1 MRVRLLASVLDDGP
15 CLRPS
20 LALTRAHAISVADLK
35 FMEDAIGGCE
45 RLFRTPIPL
54 SYTRHTSRLLLFWLA
69 YLPLALFAELR
80 WHALFVAPLL
90 VLILFGIDE
99 IGVELEEPFTL
110 LPLETLCDAIKAQS
124 TELLA
129 ADVAMRGMVS
139 GYEPEAK
146 A

>member
-1 MRVRLLASVLDDGP
+1 VDE
-15 CLRPS
+15 
-20 LALTRAHAISVADLK
+20 DLK

-54 SYTRHTSRLLLFWLA
+54 SYTRHTSRLLLFWLG
-69 YLPLALFAELR
+69 YLPLALFAELK

-99 IGVELEEPFTL
+99 IGVELEEPFQL

-129 ADVAMRGMVS
+129 SDAAVRGMVH
-139 GYEPEAK
+139 GYEAK
-146 A
+146 KA